1 MTPAPRS
8 RSRSRISATLALVAG
23 LLLAATADAA
33 EVTFSD
39 LELPPHDYFNR
50 SPRDRFT
57 LLKAALESGE
67 LQLDRTG
74 EKEFLRSLLERLE
87 IPVSSQLLVFS
98 TTSLQLRFITP
109 ENPRALYF
117 NEDTYVGYIPGGRL
131 EIVSVDPDLGGIFYI
146 FDVPRGTTPV
156 RVERSDRCMNCH
168 ARGDTGFIP
177 GLVVKSV
184 VPGTTGGSL
193 DSFRRGITGH
203 GVPLTERYGG
213 WHVTGLDGFTN
224 HWGNLLGELRDR
236 QLRRVPNPPGSRFR
250 FDRYLAGTSDVLA
263 HLLHEHQAGFVN
275 RAIEATYRT
284 RTHLHNDGGKL
295 TAAHEAELDDQARL
309 LTRYLLF
316 ADEVPLPAG
325 GVNGDDAFRADFLRN
340 RRTVNGESL
349 KDLELKTRLFRNRCS
364 YMIYSTAFA
373 GLPAVMKSKVFAEL
387 KRALDESSPA
397 PEFAYLPPA
406 EKRTLRSILKGSLT
420 ELPPVW

>member
-1 MTPAPRS
+1 MLNAITILAIGCAVATSS
-8 RSRSRISATLALVAG
+8 R
-23 LLLAATADAA
+23 AA

-39 LELPPHDYFNR
+39 LELPPHDYFTR
-50 SPRDRFT
+50 TPRDRFT
-57 LLKAALESGE
+57 QIKAALESGE
-67 LQLDRTG
+67 LQLDRSG
-74 EKEFLRSLLERLE
+74 EKAFVRSLLERLE
-87 IPVSSQLLVFS
+87 IPASSQLLVFS
-98 TTSLQLRFITP
+98 TTSLQLRFISP

-146 FDVPRGTTPV
+146 FDVPRGAASI

-168 ARGDTGFIP
+168 AREDTGFVP

-203 GVPLTERYGG
+203 GVPLADRFGG
-213 WHVTGLDGFTN
+213 WHVTGLGDFTN
-224 HWGNLLGELRDR
+224 HWGNLLGEYGNGSI
-236 QLRRVPNPPGSRFR
+236 RRVSNPPGNRFS
-250 FDRYLAGTSDVLA
+250 FDRYLANSSDLLA

-284 RTHLHNDGGKL
+284 RTHLHNDAGSL
-295 TAAHEAELDDQARL
+295 TAAHNAELDEQARL

-325 GVNGDDAFRADFLRN
+325 GVAGDASFRADFLRN
-340 RRTVNGESL
+340 HRTVDGKSL
-349 KDLELKTRLFRNRCS
+349 KDFDLKTRLFQHRCS
-364 YMIYSTAFA
+364 YMIYSAAFT
-373 GLPAVMKSKVFAEL
+373 GLPPVMKAKVNSEL
-387 KRALDESSPA
+387 KRALDESA
-397 PEFAYLPPA
+397 PGREFSYLPAA
-406 EKRTLRSILKGSLT
+406 EKRAIRNILRGSLSD
-420 ELPPVW
+420 LPKDW